1 MRYNDNGYEIRYL
14 VLNEVMMKIE
24 NGLIFVVDVNLRGK
38 YFEWFRGDG
47 LCVLI
52 FLGLMVYN
60 KVLGGVLIYFLF
72 EVM

>member
-38 YFEWFRGDG
+38 YFE
-47 LCVLI
+47 
-52 FLGLMVYN
+52 
-60 KVLGGVLIYFLF
+60 
-72 EVM
+72 